1 MPDDVDILED
11 DAVVERLD
19 EVEDLVCDDKL

>member
-11 DAVVERLD
+11 DAVVQRLD
-19 EVEDLVCDDKL
+19 EVEDVVCDDEL

>member
-11 DAVVERLD
+11 DAVVQRLD
-19 EVEDLVCDDKL
+19 EVEEIVCDDEL

>member
-11 DAVVERLD
+11 DAVVQRLD
-19 EVEDLVCDDKL
+19 EVEDIVCGDEL

>member
-11 DAVVERLD
+11 DAVVQRLV
-19 EVEDLVCDDKL
+19 EVEDVVCEDEL